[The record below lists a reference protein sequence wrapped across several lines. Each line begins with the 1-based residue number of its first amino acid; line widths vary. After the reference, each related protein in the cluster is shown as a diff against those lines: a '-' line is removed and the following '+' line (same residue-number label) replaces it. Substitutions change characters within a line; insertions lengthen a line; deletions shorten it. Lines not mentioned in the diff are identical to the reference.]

1 MDSLFRVWRRGL
13 GALAVVVILSVGT
26 ALTAASASAQGLPA
40 DLDLTLTRAAAHDHE
55 IAANHGPS
63 IDERRRNE
71 SRFLETAVLGII
83 SRHPALTGPAI
94 SRAVQLS
101 PSARDSLV
109 QRVSASFPG
118 FADLALTASGRAP
131 EPAGAHA
138 RSSPTSS
145 AVSSTDSAP
154 QALLS
159 ANVAASLDLLLLD
172 RPPDWTIL
180 PSEGGADGYADIDP
194 LEGMNRVFFYAN
206 GALDYLFFEPLARIY
221 RYVMPDA
228 AKHHI
233 RQAFNNLGQP
243 VVFAND
249 LLQFKFHNAATT
261 FSRFAINSTVGV
273 AGLFDVATDLGLP
286 AHTADFGQTL
296 HAYGVGDGIYIVL
309 PLFGSTTARDAVGI
323 GADSFIDP
331 RGWAIDSG
339 TRLALAL
346 SEGVV
351 RREALI
357 DAVNFLVD
365 NAEDPYDAVRAWTWQ
380 QRQRELNQE
389 CEEPVVTICAGFG
402 G

>member
-1 MDSLFRVWRRGL
+1 MDSPFRVWRRRL
-13 GALAVVVILSVGT
+13 AALAVVVILSVGT
-26 ALTAASASAQGLPA
+26 ALTAASASAEDLPA
-40 DLDLTLTRAAAHDHE
+40 DLDLALTRAAAHDHE

-71 SRFLETAVLGII
+71 SRFLETAVLSII

-101 PSARDSLV
+101 PSARNSLV
-109 QRVSASFPG
+109 ERVSASFPG
-118 FADLALTASGRAP
+118 FADLARAASGRAP

-138 RSSPTSS
+138 SSS
-145 AVSSTDSAP
+145 AASPIDSAQPTP
-154 QALLS
+154 QS
-159 ANVAASLDLLLLD
+159 ARVATSPALLLLD
-172 RPPDWTIL
+172 RPPDWPVL
-180 PSEGGADGYADIDP
+180 PREGGADGYTDIDP

-221 RYVMPDA
+221 GYLMPDA
-228 AKHHI
+228 AKHHL

-249 LLQFKFHNAATT
+249 LLQFEFHNAATT
-261 FSRFAINSTVGV
+261 FSRFAINSSVGV

-296 HAYGVGDGIYIVL
+296 HTYGVGDGIYIVL

-323 GADSFIDP
+323 GVDSFIDP

-339 TRLALAL
+339 TRLALAV

-357 DAVNFLVD
+357 DPVNFLVD

-380 QRQRELNQE
+380 QRQRELKQE

>member
-1 MDSLFRVWRRGL
+1 MDRRFCIWHRGL
-13 GALAVVVILSVGT
+13 AALTLVVLLSAGT
-26 ALTAASASAQGLPA
+26 ALTSTSASAQGLPA
-40 DLDLTLTRAAAHDHE
+40 DLDLALARAAAHDHE

-83 SRHPALTGPAI
+83 SQYPALTGPAI

-101 PSARDSLV
+101 PSARNSLV

-118 FADLALTASGRAP
+118 FADLALTASGRVP
-131 EPAGAHA
+131 EPGRAQAA
-138 RSSPTSS
+138 SSP
-145 AVSSTDSAP
+145 DSAP
-154 QALLS
+154 PAPQS
-159 ANVAASLDLLLLD
+159 ARVATSPALLLLD
-172 RPPDWTIL
+172 RPPDWPIL
-180 PSEGGADGYADIDP
+180 PREGGADGYADIDP
-194 LEGMNRVFFYAN
+194 LEGITRVFFYAN

-221 RYVMPDA
+221 GYLMPDA
-228 AKHHI
+228 ARHHL

-296 HAYGVGDGIYIVL
+296 HTYGVGDGIYIVL

-323 GADSFIDP
+323 GVDSLADP
-331 RGWAIDSG
+331 RGWLIESR
-339 TRLALAL
+339 TRVALAVG
-346 SEGVV
+346 EGVV
-351 RREALI
+351 RREALL
-357 DAVNFLVD
+357 DPVNFLVD